1 MVPGIW
7 QPYFPIPPPTRPR
20 LETGGS
26 SVEKLTHLGEDTSDG
41 DSDSTVT
48 ARACPA
54 AWMRLT
60 YPHAL
65 STVSKLLMVCFQFP
79 DLQCELTDEDH
90 WTLEAGLYKENQRS
104 TPAEEKSSWETGPTQ
119 GGGKHKTTK
128 TLRAIRDVVFLK
140 RERDAA

>member
-1 MVPGIW
+1 M
-7 QPYFPIPPPTRPR
+7 
-20 LETGGS
+20 
-26 SVEKLTHLGEDTSDG
+26 
-41 DSDSTVT
+41 T

-60 YPHAL
+60 CPHAL
-65 STVSKLLMVCFQFP
+65 SIVSKLLMVCFQSP

-104 TPAEEKSSWETGPTQ
+104 ASAEEKSSWKTGPTR
-119 GGGKHKTTK
+119 GGGKHKTRK
-128 TLRAIRDVVFLK
+128 TLREIRDVVSLK

>member
-1 MVPGIW
+1 
-7 QPYFPIPPPTRPR
+7 
-20 LETGGS
+20 
-26 SVEKLTHLGEDTSDG
+26 
-41 DSDSTVT
+41 
-48 ARACPA
+48 
-54 AWMRLT
+54 MRLT

-90 WTLEAGLYKENQRS
+90 WTLEAGLYKENQRL

-128 TLRAIRDVVFLK
+128 TLRAIRDVVSLK
-140 RERDAA
+140 REQELHKGTFSDQERTREVRAERETLTISLASDWKAS